1 MQSQFLKMMDDVI
14 SISIRSFKNQLG
26 HLDWPGQLGLLPPE
40 VRQADHGDT
49 DGQPGSKIR
58 LITVKVI

>member
-1 MQSQFLKMMDDVI
+1 MMDDVI
-14 SISIRSFKNQLG
+14 SINIRSFKNQIG